1 MYIRTSIDTV
11 LQDITATHLAKVK
24 RRIGR
29 KLSAL
34 YGGPLELPSSF
45 DHFLNLSSITLTEKQ
60 REFLNLGLNCHYM
73 SKEKPLN
80 KRIELEILL
89 DDIQHLENEKK
100 VTTSPDLQAEI
111 IREAN
116 ITRGHSRSSLL
127 TPELRAAALELK
139 NNDQIV
145 IRRADKSSTFV
156 ILNKE
161 DYLSK
166 MASILNDTTKFK
178 RISRNPTNDIKTKL
192 NRLIREN
199 NNSSTTKLPLIE
211 GDHKL
216 GYAYGNVKTHKNGH
230 PLRPII
236 SQTPSVTY
244 KLAKRLNA
252 LISPFVPAYFSLKSS
267 EEFLDI
273 LKTARSSNIMAST
286 DVESLFTNVG
296 IDDTIDF
303 ICQRLYHP
311 EQKIAI
317 PEKTLRLLLQACTK
331 EVPFYGPDGNMNC
344 DTFTTFTAKLFVHP
358 LRCIA
363 ECRTFRTQAYGPRT
377 LGLSGHL
384 ASVNIWSD
392 GYSSRRTFGPKTF
405 GLEDIWTLD
414 VSAPGVWSMEVWSR
428 HLA

>member
-1 MYIRTSIDTV
+1 MRSELTLLHQQWDDKNVPDDLRTSINTV
-11 LQDITATHLAKVK
+11 LQDLSATHFAKVK
-24 RRIGR
+24 RRTGR

-34 YGGPLELPSSF
+34 YGGPLELPTRF

-60 REFLNLGLNCHYM
+60 KEFLNLGLNCHYM
-73 SKEKPLN
+73 SREKPIN
-80 KRIELEILL
+80 KRIELEIWL

-100 VTTSPDLQAEI
+100 VTTSTDLQAEI

-116 ITRGHSRSSLL
+116 ITRGHNRSSLL
-127 TPELRAAALELK
+127 TPVLRAAALELK

-216 GYAYGNVKTHKNGH
+216 GYACGNVKTHKNGH

-236 SQTPSVTY
+236 SQTPPVTY
-244 KLAKRLNA
+244 KLAKRLNT
-252 LISPFVPAYFSLKSS
+252 LISRFVPASFSLKSS
-267 EEFLDI
+267 EDFLDI
-273 LKTARSSNIMAST
+273 LKTARPSNIMASM
-286 DVESLFTNVG
+286 DVESLFTNVS
-296 IDDTIDF
+296 IDETIDF

-311 EQKIAI
+311 EQKIAT
-317 PEKTLRLLLQACTK
+317 PENTLRLLLQACTFYRPGGRMYVHCDSVAMGSPLGVLFANFYMGHIK
-331 EVPFYGPDGNMNC
+331 E
-344 DTFTTFTAKLFVHP
+344 
-358 LRCIA
+358 
-363 ECRTFRTQAYGPRT
+363 
-377 LGLSGHL
+377 
-384 ASVNIWSD
+384 NI
-392 GYSSRRTFGPKTF
+392 F
-405 GLEDIWTLD
+405 
-414 VSAPGVWSMEVWSR
+414 
-428 HLA
+428 